1 VKRWLSR
8 KFARF
13 ATNISVR
20 SPRAW
25 RFLRRLTRF
34 EFNVLAPEWDSILME
49 DHLASY
55 EHALA
60 QLPAAPRRALD
71 LGTGTGAGAFAIA
84 RRFPDSEVV
93 GVDLA
98 ERMIERAR
106 AKVPEE
112 LSNRVR
118 FEVADSAR
126 LPFDDSSFDLAAH
139 ANVIPFFDELARV
152 LAVDGWA
159 LFAFSGGS
167 ETPIY
172 VPFDRLRRE
181 LARRGFTDFA
191 EFAVG
196 RGTALLARK
205 AHAS

>member
-1 VKRWLSR
+1 MKQWLSR
-8 KFARF
+8 KFARL
-13 ATNISVR
+13 ATDISVR

-25 RFLRRLTRF
+25 RLLRRLMRF
-34 EFNVLAPEWDSILME
+34 EFNVLAPEWDSILTE
-49 DHLASY
+49 DHLAPY

-106 AKVPEE
+106 AKVPDE
-112 LSNRVR
+112 LSRRVR

-126 LPFDDSSFDLAAH
+126 LPFDDGSFDLAAH

-152 LAVDGWA
+152 IAVEGWA
-159 LFAFSGGS
+159 LFAFSGGAQ
-167 ETPIY
+167 TPIY
-172 VPFDRLRRE
+172 VASDRLRRE
-181 LARRGFTDFA
+181 LARRGFSDFA